1 VREVVGMM
9 ARQGTQTTE
18 KCHARL
24 HISHTHTAVLRHA
37 LQKVPAGTVL
47 PTFLASWMMYLM

>member
-1 VREVVGMM
+1 MM